1 VFVVDNV
8 AFRVWMHESG
18 TSAVARYVDDHARER
33 RVSLIARAG
42 GGALTTVV
50 PKQYEPVMQ
59 ALGYRLWPKADTGS
73 PPSGVH
79 RIAPDSG
86 S

>member
-1 VFVVDNV
+1 
-8 AFRVWMHESG
+8 MHESG
-18 TSAVARYVDDHARER
+18 TSAVAWYVDEHARQR

-59 ALGYRLWPKADTGS
+59 ALGYRLWPRADRS

-79 RIAPDSG
+79 RISLDREP
-86 S
+86 